1 MTNGEQ
7 PQSKLTPLGVLVTI
21 FLVAALI
28 GGGFY
33 LVKGKF
39 AGKTGSTQKASDQK
53 TAEEAEAPDLSNVTT
68 VKEYK
73 YVPAERLPQ
82 VKGVSNYQWDDKEKI
97 VKFSYNVWIGW
108 LPVIAANHG
117 TKPNK
122 DSIFYKK
129 HGFQVELVLIDDPIT
144 ARDAYASGNVH
155 ALWGT
160 VDMMVLFAPE
170 LMRDS
175 RTAPRI
181 VQQIDWSSGGDG
193 IVVRDYVKSVSDLKG
208 KTIVCAQ
215 NSPSEYFI
223 TELLLSAG
231 LRPADVKMKYTNTA
245 FEAAAAFVADKKID
259 AVVSWAPD
267 IYNISDRVP
276 KTRLLSTTKE
286 ANKIIADV
294 YAFRAD
300 FYRDHPDIVKGF
312 VEGVFEGMDYAKQNK
327 GQVAQWM
334 ADAYGM
340 KPEEVNDMMN
350 DAHSTNFA
358 ENVQFF
364 LNQSN
369 PTNFERTWKNANI
382 VYRELG
388 RIDAPVTFEQVMDF
402 SAIKELEAAGTFAN
416 QKDESIVSFT
426 PQSYEKV
433 TAEAPILTQTIRI
446 NFFPNSANLNEPARD
461 EYGNVLKGQL
471 YDPNVDATI
480 ERVARLSGQFGN
492 AVIIID
498 GHTDSSMK
506 GKVPYEAVKKLSLA
520 RANAVRKALIEKFK
534 FDPNKFVVS
543 GKAWDDPADPAD
555 PLNQALNRRVEI
567 SVVPPEQGS

>member
-7 PQSKLTPLGVLVTI
+7 PQSKLTPLGILVTI
-21 FLVAALI
+21 FLIVALI
-28 GGGFY
+28 GGGIY
-33 LVKGKF
+33 LIKGKLPS
-39 AGKTGSTQKASDQK
+39 GGGDKKDEKKTVQT
-53 TAEEAEAPDLSNVTT
+53 EAEAPDLSNVTT

-73 YVPAERLPQ
+73 YVPAQKLPQ
-82 VKGVSNYQWDDKEKI
+82 VKGVSNYKWDDNEKI
-97 VKFSYNVWIGW
+97 LKFSYNVWIGW
-108 LPVIAANHG
+108 LPIIAANHG

-122 DSIFYKK
+122 ESIFFKK
-129 HGFQVELVLIDDPIT
+129 YGFQVEMILMDDPVT
-144 ARDAYASGNVH
+144 ARDAFASGSVH
-155 ALWGT
+155 SLWGT
-160 VDMMVLFAPE
+160 VDMMTLFAPE

-175 RTAPRI
+175 RTAPRV

-193 IVVRDYVKSVSDLKG
+193 IVARDTIKSVSDLKG
-208 KTIVCAQ
+208 KTIACAA
-215 NSPSEYFI
+215 NSPSEYFV

-231 LRPADVKMKYTNTA
+231 LEPKDVKMKYTDTA
-245 FEAAAAFVADKKID
+245 FGAATAFVSDKKID

-267 IYNISDRVP
+267 IYNIADRVP

-312 VEGVFEGMDYAKQNK
+312 VAGVFEGMDFAKQNQP
-327 GQVAQWM
+327 QVAQWM

-340 KPEEVNDMMN
+340 KPEDINGMMN

-388 RIDAPVTFEQVMDF
+388 RVDNPVAFDQVMDF
-402 SAIKELEAAGTFAN
+402 TVIKDLQASGQFEH
-416 QKDESIVSFT
+416 QKDQSIASFT
-426 PQSYEKV
+426 PQNYQKV

-446 NFFPNSANLNEPARD
+446 NFFPNSSNLYEVARD
-461 EYGNVLKGQL
+461 DYGTPIKGQL
-471 YDPNVDATI
+471 YDPNVDATV

-492 AVIIID
+492 AVIVIK
-498 GHTDSSMK
+498 GHADSSMK
-506 GKVPYEAVKKLSLA
+506 GKVPEEAVKRLSME
-520 RANAVRKALIEKFK
+520 RANAVKKALIEKYK
-534 FDPNKFVVS
+534 FDPNKFVVQ
-543 GKAWDDPADPAD
+543 GKGWDEPADPSD

-567 SVVPPEQGS
+567 AVVPPESGT

>member
-1 MTNGEQ
+1 MNGEQ
-7 PQSKLTPLGVLVTI
+7 KPQAKLTALGILVTLFVI
-21 FLVAALI
+21 FGLI
-28 GGGFY
+28 GGGAY
-33 LVKGKF
+33 LVMSKKSG
-39 AGKTGSTQKASDQK
+39 GTTEPQKADTPKGDQ
-53 TAEEAEAPDLSNVTT
+53 AEAPDLTNVTT

-73 YVPAERLPQ
+73 YVPADKLPP
-82 VKGVSNYQWDDKEKI
+82 VKGAAAYEWDDNQKI

-108 LPVIAANHG
+108 LPIIAANHG

-129 HGFQVELVLIDDPIT
+129 YGFQVEMVLIDDPIT
-144 ARDAYASGNVH
+144 ARDAYAAGKLHS
-155 ALWGT
+155 LWGT
-160 VDMMVLFAPE
+160 VDMMTLFAPE

-175 RTAPRI
+175 RTAPRV
-181 VQQIDWSSGGDG
+181 VQQIDWSNGGDG
-193 IVVRDYVKSVSDLKG
+193 IVSRDNIRSVSDLKG

-231 LRPADVKMKYTNTA
+231 LRTGDVKMKYTNTA
-245 FEAAAAFVADKKID
+245 FEAAAAFVADKSID

-286 ANKIIADV
+286 ASKIIADV

-300 FYRDHPDIVKGF
+300 FFRDHPDIVKGF
-312 VEGVFEGMDYAKQNK
+312 VAGVFEGMDYAKANQP
-327 GQVAQWM
+327 QVAQWM

-340 KPEEVNDMMN
+340 KPEDINGMMN

-364 LNQSN
+364 LNSSN
-369 PTNFERTWKNANI
+369 PTNFERTWKNSNV

-388 RIDAPVTFEQVMDF
+388 RIDNPVAFDQVMDF
-402 SAIKELEAAGTFAN
+402 SIIADLEKAGTFKN
-416 QKDESIVSFT
+416 QKDETVASFT

-433 TAEAPILTQTIRI
+433 SAEAPILTQTIRI
-446 NFFPNSANLNEPARD
+446 NFFPNSANLTEPARD
-461 EYGNVLKGQL
+461 DLGNIIKGQL
-471 YDPNVDATI
+471 YDPNVDATV
-480 ERVARLSGQFGN
+480 ERVARLSGQFAN
-492 AVIIID
+492 AIIIIE
-498 GHTDSSMK
+498 GHADSSMK
-506 GKVPYEAVKKLSLA
+506 GRVPDEAVKRLSLE
-520 RANAVRKALIEKFK
+520 RANSVKQELIKKYK
-534 FDPNKFVVS
+534 FDPNKFVIQ
-543 GKAWDDPADPAD
+543 GKGWDEPADPSN

-567 SVVPPEQGS
+567 SVVPPEQS

>member
-1 MTNGEQ
+1 MNGDQKPQAKLTALGVLFTLVLILGLIGLGIYLVMGRKGGLLTTEKKVEQ
-7 PQSKLTPLGVLVTI
+7 PQ
-21 FLVAALI
+21 
-28 GGGFY
+28 
-33 LVKGKF
+33 
-39 AGKTGSTQKASDQK
+39 GSQ
-53 TAEEAEAPDLSNVTT
+53 AEAPDLSNVTT

-73 YVPAERLPQ
+73 YVPAEKLPG
-82 VKGVSNYQWDDKEKI
+82 VKGVSNYEWDNAQKI

-108 LPVIAANHG
+108 LPIIAANHG

-129 HGFQVELVLIDDPIT
+129 YGFQVELVLIDDPIT
-144 ARDAYASGNVH
+144 ARDAYAAGKLHS
-155 ALWGT
+155 LWGT
-160 VDMMVLFAPE
+160 VDMMTLFAPE
-170 LMRDS
+170 LMKDS
-175 RTAPRI
+175 RTAPRV
-181 VQQIDWSSGGDG
+181 VQQIDWSNGGDG
-193 IVVRDYVKSVSDLKG
+193 IVVRDTIKSVSDLRG

-215 NSPSEYFI
+215 NSPSEYFV

-231 LRPADVKMKYTNTA
+231 LRTGDVKMKYTTTA

-259 AVVSWAPD
+259 AVVSWSPD
-267 IYNISDRVP
+267 IYNISDKVP

-286 ANKIIADV
+286 ASKIIADV

-312 VEGVFEGMDYAKQNK
+312 VACVFDGMDYAKQNQA
-327 GQVAQWM
+327 QVAQWV

-340 KPEEVNDMMN
+340 KPEDINAMLA

-364 LNQSN
+364 LNSSN

-388 RIDAPVTFEQVMDF
+388 RIDAPVAFDQVMDF
-402 SAIKELEAAGTFAN
+402 SIISDLDKAGTFKN
-416 QKDESIVSFT
+416 QKDESVAAFV

-433 TAEAPILTQTIRI
+433 SAEAPILTQTIRI
-446 NFFPNSANLNEPARD
+446 NFYPNSANLDEPARD
-461 EYGNVLKGQL
+461 DYGNVMKGQL
-471 YDPNVDATI
+471 YDPNVDATV
-480 ERVARLSGQFGN
+480 ERVARLAGQFAN
-492 AVIIID
+492 AVIIIE

-506 GKVPYEAVKKLSLA
+506 GRVPEEAVKRLSME
-520 RANAVRKALIEKFK
+520 RADAVKQQLIKKFK
-534 FDPNKFVVS
+534 FDPNKFVVQ
-543 GKAWDDPADPAD
+543 GRGWDKPADPAN

-567 SVVPPEQGS
+567 SVVPPEQNN